1 MGIEKIIEN
10 VSVKKV
16 SALVLIFSL
25 RKLKTSV
32 KSYRTFYQKTC

>member
-1 MGIEKIIEN
+1 MGIEKIIEKRIG
-10 VSVKKV
+10 KKV

-32 KSYRTFYQKTC
+32 KFYRTFCQKTC